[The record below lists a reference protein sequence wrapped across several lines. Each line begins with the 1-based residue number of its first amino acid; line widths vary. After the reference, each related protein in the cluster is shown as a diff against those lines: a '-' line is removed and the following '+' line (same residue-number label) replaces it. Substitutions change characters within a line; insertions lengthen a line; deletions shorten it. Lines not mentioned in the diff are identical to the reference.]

1 VFKATQKKKKK
12 SDEGSGREFQDW
24 WTKRYGVISKQ
35 NKALCAMCSESVV
48 CRTSSVKRHYES
60 NHKWL
65 LDKSEDEQKEYI
77 SRQVKNANLQSGS
90 FVKFVKSTSNLVSAS
105 FEVSK
110 IIARHGK
117 PFSDG
122 DYIKESWLEC
132 APYLFEDFQN
142 KDKIL
147 QRIKDLPISRNTVK
161 ERIINLNSNIENQ
174 LKEDIKLCQAFSI
187 CLDESTD
194 VTSSA
199 RLAIIARYPKNNEMR
214 EELIKLANL
223 SGTTTGAEI
232 CQKVVEELKNADLDV
247 NKIVSVTTDGAPSM
261 TGKDAGFV
269 NLFTKHVG
277 HPLVAFHC
285 IVHQEALCAKSI
297 LKELEDVMKI
307 VTEIVNFI
315 TARALNKRKF
325 ELLLNEVQS
334 VYSGLLMY
342 NSVRWLSRG
351 RVLERFVECL
361 DEIRMFMDDNKQK
374 YLELTDVDWLSR
386 LMFFTDFTL
395 HLNELNTKL
404 QGFGKTVDEAFD
416 IITAFEKK
424 LTIFKHDLEKR
435 EFQYFQ
441 RIKKFYTEIEIHET
455 VVKEAQI
462 LLFLQTIDTTLEQFS
477 VRFVQFRKFEDTTKF
492 IKYPDIV
499 DFENLDLTMFDWM
512 ELQAFEM
519 QLVELQSSSI
529 WKQKF
534 VDLRVRLEI
543 IERDRCNGL
552 EPQLSAENVVLSVWN
567 DLPETFNS
575 LKKVAVAILS
585 IFSSSY
591 SCESLFS
598 TMNFIKSDIRNS
610 LTDDLSAACV
620 ALKNTKYS
628 PDIKLLSSAIQ
639 QQKSH

>member
-1 VFKATQKKKKK
+1 
-12 SDEGSGREFQDW
+12 
-24 WTKRYGVISKQ
+24 
-35 NKALCAMCSESVV
+35 
-48 CRTSSVKRHYES
+48 
-60 NHKWL
+60 
-65 LDKSEDEQKEYI
+65 
-77 SRQVKNANLQSGS
+77 
-90 FVKFVKSTSNLVSAS
+90 
-105 FEVSK
+105 
-110 IIARHGK
+110 
-117 PFSDG
+117 
-122 DYIKESWLEC
+122 
-132 APYLFEDFQN
+132 
-142 KDKIL
+142 
-147 QRIKDLPISRNTVK
+147 
-161 ERIINLNSNIENQ
+161 
-174 LKEDIKLCQAFSI
+174 
-187 CLDESTD
+187 
-194 VTSSA
+194 
-199 RLAIIARYPKNNEMR
+199 
-214 EELIKLANL
+214 
-223 SGTTTGAEI
+223 
-232 CQKVVEELKNADLDV
+232 
-247 NKIVSVTTDGAPSM
+247 
-261 TGKDAGFV
+261 
-269 NLFTKHVG
+269 
-277 HPLVAFHC
+277 
-285 IVHQEALCAKSI
+285 
-297 LKELEDVMKI
+297 MKI
-307 VTEIVNFI
+307 VTKIVNFL

-361 DEIRMFMDDNKQK
+361 DEIRMFMNDNKQK
-374 YLELTDVDWLSR
+374 YSELTDVDWLSR
-386 LMFFTDFTL
+386 LMFFTDFTF

-424 LTIFKHDLEKR
+424 LKIFKRDLEKR

-462 LLFLQTIDTTLEQFS
+462 LLFLQTIDATLEQFS

-492 IKYPDIV
+492 MKYPDTV
-499 DFENLDLTMFDWM
+499 DFENLDLTMFEWM
-512 ELQAFEM
+512 ELQDFEM

-534 VDLRVRLEI
+534 VDLRVRLEM

-552 EPQLSAENVVLSVWN
+552 KPQLSAENEVLSVWN

>member
-1 VFKATQKKKKK
+1 
-12 SDEGSGREFQDW
+12 
-24 WTKRYGVISKQ
+24 
-35 NKALCAMCSESVV
+35 
-48 CRTSSVKRHYES
+48 
-60 NHKWL
+60 
-65 LDKSEDEQKEYI
+65 
-77 SRQVKNANLQSGS
+77 
-90 FVKFVKSTSNLVSAS
+90 
-105 FEVSK
+105 
-110 IIARHGK
+110 
-117 PFSDG
+117 
-122 DYIKESWLEC
+122 
-132 APYLFEDFQN
+132 
-142 KDKIL
+142 
-147 QRIKDLPISRNTVK
+147 
-161 ERIINLNSNIENQ
+161 
-174 LKEDIKLCQAFSI
+174 
-187 CLDESTD
+187 
-194 VTSSA
+194 
-199 RLAIIARYPKNNEMR
+199 
-214 EELIKLANL
+214 
-223 SGTTTGAEI
+223 
-232 CQKVVEELKNADLDV
+232 VEELKNAALDV

-285 IVHQEALCAKSI
+285 IVHQEALCEKSS
-297 LKELEDVMKI
+297 LKELEDVIKI
-307 VTEIVNFI
+307 VKKKIANFI

-386 LMFFTDFTL
+386 LMFFTDFTV
-395 HLNELNTKL
+395 HLNEPNTKL
-404 QGFGKTVDEAFD
+404 QGFGKNVDEAFD

-424 LTIFKHDLEKR
+424 LKIFKRDLEKR

-529 WKQKF
+529 WKQMF
-534 VDLRVRLEI
+534 VDLRSATRNN
-543 IERDRCNGL
+543 RDRCNGL
-552 EPQLSAENVVLSVWN
+552 EPQLSAKNVLLSVWN
-567 DLPETFNS
+567 DVPETFNS
-575 LKKVAVAILS
+575 LKKIAVVILS

-591 SCESLFS
+591 SCE
-598 TMNFIKSDIRNS
+598 
-610 LTDDLSAACV
+610 
-620 ALKNTKYS
+620 
-628 PDIKLLSSAIQ
+628 
-639 QQKSH
+639 

>member
-1 VFKATQKKKKK
+1 
-12 SDEGSGREFQDW
+12 
-24 WTKRYGVISKQ
+24 
-35 NKALCAMCSESVV
+35 MCSESVV

-65 LDKSEDEQKEYI
+65 LAKSEDEQKEYI
-77 SRQVKNANLQSGS
+77 SRQLKNANLQSSS
-90 FVKFVKSTSNLVSAS
+90 FVKFVKSTSNLVCAS

-132 APYLFEDFQN
+132 APYLFDDFQN
-142 KDKIL
+142 KDKII

-161 ERIINLNSNIENQ
+161 ERIINLNSNIKNQ

-199 RLAIIARYPKNNEMR
+199 RLAIIARYPKGNEMR

-223 SGTTTGAEI
+223 SGTTTGAEV
-232 CQKVVEELKNADLDV
+232 CQKVVDELKNADLDV
-247 NKIVSVTTDGAPSM
+247 KKIVSVTTDGAPSM

-285 IVHQEALCAKSI
+285 IVHQEALCAKSG
-297 LKELEDVMKI
+297 LKELEYVMKI
-307 VTEIVNFI
+307 VTKIVNFI
-315 TARALNKRKF
+315 TTRALNKRKF

-334 VYSGLLMY
+334 VCSGLLMY

-361 DEIRMFMDDNKQK
+361 DEIRIFMDDNKQK
-374 YLELTDVDWLSR
+374 YSELTDVNWLGR

-424 LTIFKHDLEKR
+424 LKIFKRDLEKQ
-435 EFQYFQ
+435 EFQYFP

-462 LLFLQTIDTTLEQFS
+462 LLFLETVDATLEQFS
-477 VRFVQFRKFEDTTKF
+477 VRFVQFRKFENTTKF
-492 IKYPDIV
+492 IKYPDTV
-499 DFENLDLTMFDWM
+499 DFENLDFTMFDWM

-534 VDLRVRLEI
+534 VDLRMRLEI

-552 EPQLSAENVVLSVWN
+552 EPQLSAENEVVSVWN
-567 DLPETFNS
+567 DLPETFNT